1 MPGKVVITERQQDV
15 LQVMSRSH
23 GGKKLSRH
31 RIATNIRPS
40 MIGFGVFTLFSI
52 FMEFVMSLNS
62 GGQGQG
68 DGNVALRCIG
78 NVKARVSSGN
88 HKCLLPCIQR
98 RRRNEVVLVLSARER
113 LSSRGQLYGVREY
126 HPVCI

>member
-1 MPGKVVITERQQDV
+1 
-15 LQVMSRSH
+15 
-23 GGKKLSRH
+23 
-31 RIATNIRPS
+31 

-52 FMEFVMSLNS
+52 YMDIAMSVNS

-98 RRRNEVVLVLSARER
+98 RRRNEVVFVLSARER
-113 LSSRGQLYGVREY
+113 LSFRGQLYGVREY
-126 HPVCI
+126 HRFTKHYQIGVIDKYLHRPLVECHRLRQSRC

>member
-1 MPGKVVITERQQDV
+1 
-15 LQVMSRSH
+15 MS
-23 GGKKLSRH
+23 
-31 RIATNIRPS
+31 
-40 MIGFGVFTLFSI
+40 V
-52 FMEFVMSLNS
+52 NS

-68 DGNVALRCIG
+68 DGNVTLRCIG

-98 RRRNEVVLVLSARER
+98 RRRNEVVFVLFARER

-126 HPVCI
+126 HRITNRFWPTFCPLKKRWQPGF

>member
-15 LQVMSRSH
+15 LQVMSRSL
-23 GGKKLSRH
+23 GVKKLSRH

-52 FMEFVMSLNS
+52 FMDIAMSVNS

-68 DGNVALRCIG
+68 DGNVALRC
-78 NVKARVSSGN
+78 NVKTRVSSGN

-98 RRRNEVVLVLSARER
+98 SRRNEVVLVLSARER

-126 HPVCI
+126 HR